1 MRKPNLSKKVLLSL
15 GALGAAGA
23 IAGMGT
29 FATFTSTTSASQTVT
44 AGKVEIALG
53 ATGTANRL
61 DVAATKVVAGDTI
74 QRAVD
79 LISTSTD
86 PLSTV
91 KLTTTATA
99 SSILDTDT
107 STGLNMYIQNCASAW
122 AEAGTSPAY
131 TYTCAGGATPVLGS
145 LVSPVN
151 VITTTSGGVA
161 LANLTATT
169 TGTGTTDHLMI
180 TLTLPA
186 GNSLA
191 NLATPPSS
199 VIQYSFTGTQRAATS
214 R

>member
-1 MRKPNLSKKVLLSL
+1 MRKPHLSKKVLLSL

-53 ATGTANRL
+53 ATGAANRL
-61 DVAATKVVAGDTI
+61 SVAATKVVAGDTI
-74 QRAVD
+74 QRVVD
-79 LISTSTD
+79 LVSTSSD

-107 STGLNMYIQNCASAW
+107 TTGLKMYIENCATAW
-122 AEAGTSPAY
+122 TEAGTSPAY
-131 TYTCAGGATPVLGS
+131 TYTCSGGATAVLGS
-145 LVSPVN
+145 LASQVN
-151 VITTTSGGVA
+151 VITS
-161 LANLTATT
+161 LATLNNLTATT
-169 TGTGTTDHLMI
+169 TGTSATDHLRI
-180 TLTLPA
+180 TLSLPST
-186 GNSLA
+186 NTVA

-199 VIQYSFTGTQRAATS
+199 TIDYSFVGTQRAATNQ
-214 R
+214 

>member
-1 MRKPNLSKKVLLSL
+1 MRTSNKSRKVLLSL
-15 GALGAAGA
+15 AALGAAGA

-53 ATGTANRL
+53 ATGAANRL
-61 DVAATKVVAGDTI
+61 DVVATKVVAGDTI
-74 QRAVD
+74 ERVVD
-79 LISTSTD
+79 LVSTSSD
-86 PLSTV
+86 PLSGVT
-91 KLTTTATA
+91 LTTTATT

-107 STGLNMYIQNCASAW
+107 TTGLTMYIRNCSVAW
-122 AEAGTSPAY
+122 TEAGTTPAF
-131 TYTCAGGATPVLGS
+131 TYTCSGTESAVLAAVGSQSAVITAGAT
-145 LVSPVN
+145 
-151 VITTTSGGVA
+151 

-169 TGTGTTDHLMI
+169 SGSATDHLLI

-186 GNSLA
+186 ANTVA

-199 VIQYSFTGTQRAATS
+199 TIEYSFTGTQRTAGS